1 MPSDPKSLDVKEFG
15 RIASLPPGPGCSKDD
30 EPLNMI
36 GSSAT
41 TPTLSPEGPTS
52 SPGSDFNGER
62 FLTLSSKLGTVS
74 YVLQRQNPAVSSIFH
89 GRLVTNNTPNSIAV
103 CCRHE
108 PSEVCGLYPTVQHFI
123 LAVRASAHPA
133 NATQDSRDP
142 ATLEPFAIGERP
154 GYACPA
160 SLDADSSPVLHND
173 DLINAPAATPP
184 PPPFAPSLSGGSAFA
199 AFPPRADLSSASAQP
214 ARRLPP
220 ALEASLDAEEVPG
233 SPERGVS
240 PRLAARLEG

>member
-108 PSEVCGLYPTVQHFI
+108 PSEV
-123 LAVRASAHPA
+123 
-133 NATQDSRDP
+133 SRDP

-199 AFPPRADLSSASAQP
+199 AFPPRADLSSASAHP
-214 ARRLPP
+214 AQRLPP